1 MYFKLQFQKEEKM
14 KEKAP
19 KNIFFFLFSENSE
32 RNSLQNMHMS
42 LRVFKKMSK
51 NWFQLLMV
59 MTKDN
64 SWIEKQQ
71 WWWWQRWQHGDGGGG
86 DGQFKKELPDL
97 VDGCLAD

>member
-1 MYFKLQFQKEEKM
+1 
-14 KEKAP
+14 
-19 KNIFFFLFSENSE
+19 
-32 RNSLQNMHMS
+32 MHMS

-71 WWWWQRWQHGDGGGG
+71 WWWWWWWWQRWQHGGGG
-86 DGQFKKELPDL
+86 DGQFKKELPDW
-97 VDGCLAD
+97 GRCLAD